1 MADFF
6 SRPLVHALIQVLDSS
21 CFGFP
26 EWKTLY
32 AIDSDYADII
42 AQLADPLV
50 TKEDYLGDFY
60 LKDGLLYRLGL
71 LCVSSGSYRPQLIRE
86 AHHSKVA
93 GHFGMKKTI
102 SHLQRYFYWPK
113 ITTDVEQHVRVC
125 SLCSISKPSNWK
137 LRKYQPLPV
146 LE

>member
-6 SRPLVHALIQVLDSS
+6 SRPPVHALIQVLDSS

-32 AIDSDYADII
+32 AIDSDYADIVSR
-42 AQLADPLV
+42 LTDPLV
-50 TKEDYLGDFY
+50 AKEDSLGEFY

-71 LCVSSGSYRPQLIRE
+71 LYVPSGSYRPQLIRE
-86 AHHSKVA
+86 AHHSKVV

-102 SHLQRYFYWPK
+102 SRLQQYFY
-113 ITTDVEQHVRVC
+113 
-125 SLCSISKPSNWK
+125 
-137 LRKYQPLPV
+137 
-146 LE
+146 